1 MLRLSRGHTT
11 VRFFEPSTDPAEGL
25 GVLMLF
31 RLIEEAVPAF
41 FRADRRIVVARA
53 PGRLDVLGGLAR
65 GADAEALQLPIAEAA
80 CAAVQVR
87 DDDLV
92 RLWSPGRDGS
102 RTQLLSMRLAD
113 LGLPDAPSDYGEAR
127 ALFGADPRDRWAGYL
142 LGGLLVL
149 AREHGLQPA
158 HGVELLLHS
167 DVPERCGVAASAA
180 ISVAALR
187 ALALAY
193 GVALDAG
200 ALAAAAERIERDI
213 LAAPNRRRDAMA
225 VASFEAGELLAV
237 RDDVAGERFAVPS
250 DLEFVAIDSGV
261 PSAPADADVDLG
273 DAIRRFRT
281 LLVAEPSPARRRE
294 LGDVLFTAHE
304 AYRAAGRGEMVTDF
318 LVAQARQRRDA
329 GGAVLGAKATGRG
342 GGGTVLLLGEHG
354 KVWYEALR
362 IKKALLQH
370 TGHSGHIFRWSSPG
384 ALSFGAIELR
394 PTGTNGSG

>member
-1 MLRLSRGHTT
+1 MLGAT

-31 RLIEEAVPAF
+31 RLVEEAVPAF
-41 FRADRRIVVARA
+41 FRGDRRIVVARA
-53 PGRLDVLGGLAR
+53 PGRLDVLGGLAH
-65 GADAEALQLPIAEAA
+65 GADALALQLPIAEAA
-80 CAAVQVR
+80 CAAVQTR

-113 LGLPDAPSDYGEAR
+113 LGLPDAPIAWEQAR

-149 AREHGLQPA
+149 AHEHGVRPA
-158 HGVELLLHS
+158 HGAELLLHS

-187 ALALAY
+187 AVGLAY
-193 GVALDAG
+193 GVDLDAR
-200 ALAAAAERIERDI
+200 ALAAAVSRIERDI
-213 LAAPNRRRDAMA
+213 VAAPNRGRDAMA
-225 VASFEAGELLAV
+225 VASAEAGELLAV
-237 RDDVAGERFAVPS
+237 HDAAAAERIAVPT

-261 PSAPADADVDLG
+261 PSSLADADVDL
-273 DAIRRFRT
+273 DDEIRRFQA
-281 LLVAEPSPARRRE
+281 LLTAEPSPAHRRE
-294 LGDVLFTAHE
+294 LGDVLFAAHE
-304 AYRAAGRGEMVTDF
+304 AYRAAGRSEPTTDF
-318 LVAQARQRRDA
+318 LVEQARARRDA
-329 GGAVLGAKATGRG
+329 GGAVLGAKATARG

-354 KVWYEALR
+354 RVWYEALR

-384 ALSFGAIELR
+384 ALAFGSIELR
-394 PTGTNGSG
+394 PTGAA